1 MVLRRMNS
9 LSQSRYLTL
18 HYLITS
24 EIGAMEKVDDIWNT
38 VTDSG
43 ITTSTNSALNAITM
57 THYLNYDGTSNASM
71 TYGYFV
77 TGEW

>member
-1 MVLRRMNS
+1 MNS
-9 LSQSRYLTL
+9 RSRCGHFPSLGISPF
-18 HYLITS
+18 ITS
-24 EIGAMEKVDDIWNT
+24 EIDAMEKVDDIWNT

-43 ITTSTNSALNAITM
+43 STTSTNSALNAITM
-57 THYLNYDGTSNASM
+57 THYLNYDGTSNASL